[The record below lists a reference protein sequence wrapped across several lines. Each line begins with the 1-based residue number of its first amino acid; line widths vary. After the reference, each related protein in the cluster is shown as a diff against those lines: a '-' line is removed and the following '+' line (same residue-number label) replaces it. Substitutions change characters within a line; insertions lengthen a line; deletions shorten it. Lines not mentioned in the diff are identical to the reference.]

1 MLIGRLLG
9 WILVL
14 AGIIVVARDGMIWFK
29 DGTYPL
35 ITGGEVWYSIDVD
48 SLNLVQAVVQRYLS
62 PEVWD
67 PGIQTVLL
75 WPAAATLAG
84 TGVILLALFF
94 RR

>member
-9 WILVL
+9 WTLVL
-14 AGIIVVARDGMIWFK
+14 AGIIVAVRDAMEWFK
-29 DGTYPL
+29 TGIYPL
-35 ITGGEVWYSIDVD
+35 ITGGEVWYSINVD

-67 PGIQTVLL
+67 PGIQTVWL